1 MEVVYGQKRWSF
13 DRAMP
18 LEKLVE
24 ETGLRREAVHGM
36 GDGRPIRE
44 GGTTPAGLKGVI
56 ISAAKGG
63 CYGRRTKATA
73 E

>member
-24 ETGLRREAVHGM
+24 ETGLRREAVLVM
-36 GDGRPIRE
+36 ADGRLIRE
-44 GGTTPAGLKGVI
+44 GETIPVGSKVLI
-56 ISAAKGG
+56 ISAANGG
-63 CYGRRTKATA
+63 
-73 E
+73 

>member
-24 ETGLRREAVHGM
+24 ETGLRREAVLVM
-36 GDGRPIRE
+36 ADGRLIRE
-44 GGTTPAGLKGVI
+44 RSEERV
-56 ISAAKGG
+56 
-63 CYGRRTKATA
+63 
-73 E
+73 